1 MSLSSRLD
9 QATSRFEVAGI
20 ETARVDAELLAC
32 FVLGF
37 NRGELQSA
45 LIADTSRPTPQQLET
60 LESLFARREAREPLQ
75 HLTGEAHFRNITLK
89 VGKGVF
95 VPRPETE
102 WVTQFAVDAAKAAAV
117 AEPLVFDLCAGSG
130 AIGLAIASEVANARV
145 IGIEK
150 SSDAFAFTRANYEA
164 IAPNNGTAVLGDLSE
179 ASTEFDGLVDVVISN
194 PPYIP
199 DQMVPVYPEV
209 ALHDPGLA
217 LYGGNDGLD
226 VVRVV
231 SQTAKRLLH
240 EGGTL
245 VIEHADMQGEA
256 VRHLLLSDGWRQVRT
271 HQDFNG
277 RDRTATAIR

>member
-1 MSLSSRLD
+1 MSLSSLLD

-32 FVLGF
+32 FVLGYS
-37 NRGELQSA
+37 RGELQTA
-45 LIADTSRPTPQQLET
+45 LIANTALASDQQLES
-60 LESLFARREAREPLQ
+60 LEQLFARREAREPLQ
-75 HLTGEAHFRNITLK
+75 HLTGEAHFRNITLS

-102 WVTQFAVDAAKAAAV
+102 WVTQFAVDATKASAAP
-117 AEPLVFDLCAGSG
+117 EPLVFDLCAGSG
-130 AIGLAIASEVANARV
+130 AIGLAIASEVPNAQV

-150 SSDAFAFTRANYEA
+150 SAEAFEYAVANYKKL
-164 IAPNNGTAVLGDLSE
+164 APQNGTALLGDLSE
-179 ASTEFDGLVDVVISN
+179 APSEFDGLADVVISN

-199 DQMVPVYPEV
+199 NQMVPIYPEV

-217 LYGGNDGLD
+217 LYGGDDGLE
-226 VVRVV
+226 VIRVV
-231 SQTAKRLLH
+231 SQTAKRLLRP
-240 EGGTL
+240 GGTL

-256 VRHLLLSDGWRQVRT
+256 VRHLLLKDGWRQVRT

-277 RDRTATAIR
+277 RDRTATAIA